1 MEFKLHNG
9 SGGLCCKSC
18 GRQDKQLNTYDWLA
32 DIPGNADESE
42 LVEVQFKN
50 TRKGYF
56 RNSNKIPLEKG
67 DIVAVEATPG
77 HDIGVV
83 TLTGRLVPLQMK
95 KANIKSEADI
105 KRIYRKAKPVD
116 MEKYNEAKAREHST
130 MIRSRQ
136 IALDLNLNMKI
147 GDVEYQGDGNKAIF
161 YYIADERVDF
171 RQLIKVLADAFRV
184 RIEMKQI
191 GARQEAGRIGG
202 IGPCGRELCCATWM
216 TSFVSVSTSAAR
228 FQDISLNP
236 QKLAGQC
243 AKLKCCLNY
252 EVDCYVEAQK
262 RLPSREITLET
273 KDGEFFFF
281 KADILSN
288 QITYSC
294 WNKRA
299 SPALTA
305 AGKARVAVTA
315 TVARTA
321 TTAVTRERKRVETV
335 VRKEVSS
342 RVLRNPTTRENN
354 PGKTGNRDRN
364 KTGKHPN
371 KVNSNKANVN
381 NGTITTVVR
390 PVTISPNLKVKDL
403 PKMTNRLKNRNL
415 CLKGII
421 LLFVAS
427 LLSACD
433 KQTVYHSFQSLPTEG
448 WLREDTLSFDVKVT
462 DSLTYYK
469 LSLEVR
475 NRSNYPYQNLPLS
488 ICYTIADSIPSPTD
502 TIQLILAD
510 KEGIWKGDGWGG
522 LYQTAVSAGSVQI
535 GKPGTY
541 LFKVAYTLPDER
553 LQGINDIGIKLK
565 R

>member
-1 MEFKLHNG
+1 MYK
-9 SGGLCCKSC
+9 
-18 GRQDKQLNTYDWLA
+18 RQ
-32 DIPGNADESE
+32 IPGNADESE

-116 MEKYNEAKAREHST
+116 MEKYNEAKAREHAT

-288 QITYSC
+288 QITYSSDK
-294 WNKRA
+294 NI
-299 SPALTA
+299 PANL
-305 AGKARVAVTA
+305 
-315 TVARTA
+315 
-321 TTAVTRERKRVETV
+321 
-335 VRKEVSS
+335 
-342 RVLRNPTTRENN
+342 
-354 PGKTGNRDRN
+354 
-364 KTGKHPN
+364 
-371 KVNSNKANVN
+371 
-381 NGTITTVVR
+381 
-390 PVTISPNLKVKDL
+390 VTISGRRAFEIIGLNK
-403 PKMTNRLKNRNL
+403 R
-415 CLKGII
+415 GI
-421 LLFVAS
+421 
-427 LLSACD
+427 
-433 KQTVYHSFQSLPTEG
+433 KP
-448 WLREDTLSFDVKVT
+448 
-462 DSLTYYK
+462 DSLIEETHRSEPK
-469 LSLEVR
+469 KPVDLLEQESLTR
-475 NRSNYPYQNLPLS
+475 FDRSRKS
-488 ICYTIADSIPSPTD
+488 KS
-502 TIQLILAD
+502 
-510 KEGIWKGDGWGG
+510 GGDGNGG
-522 LYQTAVSAGSVQI
+522 ENSNNSRNKRKKKSGNGRPQGGEQQGAPQSNNQREQSRQDRQPRQKQDRQAPKQGEQQQ
-535 GKPGTY
+535 GERQQRNNNNRRPPRNNKPKPQG
-541 LFKVAYTLPDER
+541 ER
-553 LQGINDIGIKLK
+553 PAQNDKPAQE
-565 R
+565 